1 MADTKVILSRSLDQN
16 KRYSDIENFFN
27 HLASN
32 LSQNKHEEHGDF
44 KKSHEKIADIWN
56 FILGDKLKEKI
67 KPSDVSTMMRG
78 LKLARM
84 MMPGMN
90 HDNYL
95 DIAGYAAI
103 TKILKTEEQ
112 TDDTTTE

>member
-1 MADTKVILSRSLDQN
+1 
-16 KRYSDIENFFN
+16 
-27 HLASN
+27 
-32 LSQNKHEEHGDF
+32 
-44 KKSHEKIADIWN
+44 
-56 FILGDKLKEKI
+56 
-67 KPSDVSTMMRG
+67 MMMG

-84 MMPGMN
+84 MMPGIN